1 MELDEYLKSK
11 VRYHLGFNA
20 GAQIP
25 AGDRSRLEE
34 AMAMVPDE
42 LWYNEIVYHVK
53 RCDIAWKASAAI
65 PDERCIFYFRGDVGF
80 TRCMSSAILQLYPVK
95 SHGPMTSRL

>member
-11 VRYHLGFNA
+11 VRYHLGYNS

-25 AGDRSRLEE
+25 AGDRARLEE
-34 AMAMVPDE
+34 AMALVPDE

-53 RCDIAWKASAAI
+53 RCENAWKVSAYF
-65 PDERCIFYFRGDVGF
+65 PDD
-80 TRCMSSAILQLYPVK
+80 ILDPQGTGTVNF
-95 SHGPMTSRL
+95 SRQETISV

>member
-1 MELDEYLKSK
+1 MELDDYLKSK
-11 VRYHLGFNA
+11 VRYHLGFNS

-25 AGDRSRLEE
+25 AGDRARLEE
-34 AMAMVPDE
+34 AMALVPDE

-65 PDERCIFYFRGDVGF
+65 PDDYFDTDGSRIFKPVTSGSDFRRRATDNQYIRPPER
-80 TRCMSSAILQLYPVK
+80 
-95 SHGPMTSRL
+95 